1 MTSGSI
7 HSIAEFGRRLR
18 DGIHQVL
25 QNPILRDPSPDQDR
39 VYFNLQSNCLT
50 NSYNY
55 PGLPADEWLHGSE
68 RADAMLQQLSQM
80 LNSNENFEM
89 NDSFK
94 LSFTN
99 VRGVSRGTG
108 QRKRKP
114 GDSHPETF
122 KRIKRSI
129 VMIDDNDNLCC
140 ARAIVTAKAKV
151 DGNPNWEGFKK
162 GRTIQNHQGIL
173 LQG

>member
-1 MTSGSI
+1 
-7 HSIAEFGRRLR
+7 
-18 DGIHQVL
+18 
-25 QNPILRDPSPDQDR
+25 
-39 VYFNLQSNCLT
+39 
-50 NSYNY
+50 
-55 PGLPADEWLHGSE
+55 
-68 RADAMLQQLSQM
+68 MLQQLSQM
-80 LNSNENFEM
+80 LNSNENFEN

-99 VRGVSRGTG
+99 VRGVSRGNG
-108 QRKRKP
+108 QRNRKP

-140 ARAIVTAKAKV
+140 ALAIVTAKAKV

-173 LQG
+173 LHIEANVPQGLCGYDELQKFSMAPSLYDY